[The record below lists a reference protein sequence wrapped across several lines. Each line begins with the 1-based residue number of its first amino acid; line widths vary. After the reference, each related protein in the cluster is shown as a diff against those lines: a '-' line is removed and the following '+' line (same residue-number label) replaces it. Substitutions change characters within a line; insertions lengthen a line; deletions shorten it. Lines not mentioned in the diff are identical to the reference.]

1 MDSAGGIPL
10 AFGKGA
16 EQLLERCADE
26 TAREPPLISR
36 NDAARLV
43 VEVSAQTTSI
53 RVPCGTTGVPWVPI
67 GTSAPVP
74 AIDPRSSGV
83 RAQQVIS
90 RGLTQLSNVTV
101 DAAWE
106 AKWGMSSAGTEEA
119 ARRASRQD
127 VVAAAAAV

>member
-1 MDSAGGIPL
+1 MLRLGALVDSAGGIPL

-43 VEVSAQTTSI
+43 VE
-53 RVPCGTTGVPWVPI
+53 
-67 GTSAPVP
+67 
-74 AIDPRSSGV
+74 
-83 RAQQVIS
+83 VIS